1 MKPKYHDIA
10 LAAGGS
16 HYPGVGGKLLDTY
29 SDILVLEAVKLLDS
43 SNEYCDP
50 ASIMKMD
57 KSGIISF
64 AAI

>member
-43 SNEYCDP
+43 AGHFDSAQLLKQYFEVKDE
-50 ASIMKMD
+50 
-57 KSGIISF
+57 
-64 AAI
+64 